1 MEIRK
6 ELLNLV
12 SIMSNS
18 FRAAGLIL
26 GNGRSQT
33 TANRSEGAGCDRG
46 EKHVYGLDTT
56 TTPGDDL
63 LIIVVLLSLL
73 LGGSPPG
80 GTTFALLSRAVVG
93 AIVSKL
99 LVRGGNFVVRHLC
112 EKEPRMNP
120 TLCR

>member
-1 MEIRK
+1 
-6 ELLNLV
+6 
-12 SIMSNS
+12 MSNS

-26 GNGRSQT
+26 GNGRSRT
-33 TANRSEGAGCDRG
+33 TANRSEGAKCDRR

-73 LGGSPPG
+73 LGSPPG
-80 GTTFALLSRAVVG
+80 ATAFAFLSRAVVG

-99 LVRGGNFVVRHLC
+99 LVVRRGNLVVRHLY
-112 EKEPRMNP
+112 ENEPRMNP
-120 TLCR
+120 TL